1 MTRLRVVSHTG
12 AMSAVVL
19 LIHEQ
24 GAIQAHV
31 GSGTASNRLSAN
43 SANTF
48 GSTLR
53 PRPSPCRTIHVS
65 TDLPVD

>member
-19 LIHEQ
+19 LVPEQ
-24 GAIQAHV
+24 GAIQTHV
-31 GSGTASNRLSAN
+31 GSGTLSNGVGSN
-43 SANTF
+43 SVNTF

-53 PRPSPCRTIHVS
+53 AGPSPCRTIHALS
-65 TDLPVD
+65 DLMVD